1 MLESSRAAGFDS
13 MSKNLQWPVVIF
25 LELFEVYSKLGT
37 TDCQMSPNKK
47 ALINKPTRKDL
58 GNSPVVHR

>member
-1 MLESSRAAGFDS
+1 MSVFQQGGLLSDGLMLGSSRAAGFDS
-13 MSKNLQWPVVIF
+13 MLKNLRWPVVLF

-47 ALINKPTRKDL
+47 NT
-58 GNSPVVHR
+58 N